1 MLIFYGI
8 YLDSPFGKNTMKR
21 RTANEILT
29 EYGLNATDAARL
41 VAEACEGLG
50 GERTGGLERAELMV
64 LLRRVVTEGADAVKK
79 AEETVPFAEAVRQ
92 SLEARSGLRPTSRRN
107 LRHYTNRMLRLSGV
121 AERPLRAMGVK
132 ECRAMLAAA
141 FGNSASSYHKGRAI
155 LHSIFAYGMRQE
167 WCDRNPV
174 DAIEAPR
181 VKEHPI
187 EPLTLEEVQRLE
199 RAAERPEHKDMQ
211 LSLKLMLYCGIRPT
225 EVTRIDPQR
234 DIVGDELI
242 IRPSTSKT
250 GGGRVVPLR
259 KVAPYIKRH
268 RGALTIPDRWEQRW
282 RALRRAARFRS
293 WRPDICRHTF
303 ATYHARHFRDLSA
316 LQQEMGHT
324 TPRLLHSRY
333 VSPIPQTTARRF
345 WNL

>member
-1 MLIFYGI
+1 M
-8 YLDSPFGKNTMKR
+8 TMKR

-50 GERTGGLERAELMV
+50 GERTGGLNRAELMM
-64 LLRRVVTEGADAVKK
+64 LLRRVIVDGVEAVKK
-79 AEETVPFAEAVRQ
+79 AEETVSFAEVVQQ
-92 SLEARSGLRPTSRRN
+92 SLAARSGLRPTSRRN
-107 LRHYTNRMLRLSGV
+107 LRHYTNRMLRIEGV

-132 ECRAMLAAA
+132 ECRELLAAA
-141 FGNSASSYHKGRAI
+141 FGNSPSSYHKGRAI

-181 VKEHPI
+181 IKEKPI
-187 EPLTLEEVQRLE
+187 EPLSLEEVQRLE
-199 RAAERPEHKDMQ
+199 RAAERPEHREMQ

-242 IRPSTSKT
+242 IRPNTSKT

-259 KVAPYIKRH
+259 KVALYIRH
-268 RGALTIPDRWEQRW
+268 HQEHLVIPDRWEQRW
-282 RALRRAARFRS
+282 RALRRAARFRI
-293 WRPDICRHTF
+293 WRPDSCRHTF
-303 ATYHARHFRDLSA
+303 ATYHARYFKNMPALQAEMGHRDLS
-316 LQQEMGHT
+316 
-324 TPRLLHSRY
+324 LLRSRY
-333 VSPIPQTTARRF
+333 IIAGCRDEKKF
-345 WNL
+345 WKS

>member
-1 MLIFYGI
+1 
-8 YLDSPFGKNTMKR
+8 MKR

-50 GERTGGLERAELMV
+50 GERTEGLQKAELMV
-64 LLRRVVTEGADAVKK
+64 LLRRVVVDGVESVKK
-79 AEETVPFAEAVRQ
+79 AEETVSFAEAVRQ
-92 SLEARSGLRPTSRRN
+92 SLESRSGLRPTSRRN

-132 ECRAMLAAA
+132 ECRTILATA
-141 FGNSASSYHKGRAI
+141 FGKSPSSYHKGRAI
-155 LHSIFAYGMRQE
+155 LHSIFAYGMRRE

-174 DAIEAPR
+174 SVIEAPR
-181 VKEHPI
+181 VKEKPI
-187 EPLTLEEVQRLE
+187 EPLTLEEVVRLE
-199 RAAERPEHKDMQ
+199 RAAKRPEHQEMQ

-242 IRPSTSKT
+242 IRPCTSKT

-259 KVAPYIKRH
+259 KVAGFVRRH
-268 RGALTIPDRWEQRW
+268 RSALSIPDRWEQRW
-282 RALRRAARFRS
+282 RALRRAACFRS
-293 WRPDICRHTF
+293 WHPDICRHTF
-303 ATYHARHFRDLSA
+303 ATYHARYFKNLPALQAEMGHRDLS
-316 LQQEMGHT
+316 
-324 TPRLLHSRY
+324 LLRSRY
-333 VSPIPQTTARRF
+333 VIAGCGDEKKF
-345 WNL
+345 WK

>member
-1 MLIFYGI
+1 
-8 YLDSPFGKNTMKR
+8 MKR
-21 RTANEILT
+21 ITADEILT

-50 GERTGGLERAELMV
+50 GERTRALERAELMV
-64 LLRRVVTEGADAVKK
+64 LLRRAVMEGVEAVKK
-79 AEETVPFAEAVRQ
+79 AEETVSFAEAVRQ

-132 ECRAMLAAA
+132 ECRAILSAA
-141 FGNSASSYHKGRAI
+141 FRNSPSSYHKGRAI
-155 LHSIFAYGMRQE
+155 LHSIFAYGVRQE

-181 VKEHPI
+181 VKEKPI
-187 EPLTLEEVQRLE
+187 EPLSLKEVERLE
-199 RAAERPEHKDMQ
+199 RAAEHPEHQEMQ

-259 KVAPYIKRH
+259 KVAGFVRKH
-268 RGALTIPDRWEQRW
+268 RSALTIPDRWEQRW
-282 RALRRAARFRS
+282 RALRRAARFHR
-293 WRPDICRHTF
+293 WQADACRHTF
-303 ATYHARHFRDLSA
+303 ATYHARYFRNLAA
-316 LQQEMGHT
+316 LQLEMGHS

-333 VSPIPQTTARRF
+333 LSPIPRTTARRY
-345 WNL
+345 WQATGDL

>member
-1 MLIFYGI
+1 
-8 YLDSPFGKNTMKR
+8 MKR

-64 LLRRVVTEGADAVKK
+64 LLRRVVTDGVEAVKK
-79 AEETVPFAEAVRQ
+79 AEETVSFAEAVRQ

-141 FGNSASSYHKGRAI
+141 FGNSPSSYHKGRSI
-155 LHSIFAYGMRQE
+155 LHSVFAYGIRQE

-181 VKEHPI
+181 VKEKPI
-187 EPLTLEEVQRLE
+187 EPLTLEEVGRLE
-199 RAAERPEHKDMQ
+199 RAAKRPEHREMQ
-211 LSLKLMLYCGIRPT
+211 LSLKLMLYCGIRPA

-242 IRPSTSKT
+242 IRPNTSKT

-259 KVAPYIKRH
+259 KVASFVRRNKNS
-268 RGALTIPDRWEQRW
+268 LTIPKRWEQRW
-282 RALRRAARFRS
+282 RALRRAARFRA
-293 WRPDICRHTF
+293 WRADSCRHTF
-303 ATYHARHFRDLSA
+303 ASYHARYFRDLPT
-316 LQQEMGHT
+316 LQREMGHT

-333 VSPIPQTTARRF
+333 LSPLPRGVAQRF
-345 WNL
+345 WAETK